1 MIDPFI
7 SHLDDL
13 KERRDLSDA
22 ELADIVGLPN
32 RQYLSKI
39 RRGEKD
45 IPTEVKL
52 QVWNP
57 VSYTH
62 LRAHETVLDL
72 VCRLLLEK
80 KKKNQQNKKQ
90 KKKKTE
96 L

>member
-45 IPTEVKL
+45 IPIEVKL
-52 QVWNP
+52 QVWNLLG
-57 VSYTH
+57 YAWT
-62 LRAHETVLDL
+62 RDAVLALLPERFRD
-72 VCRLLLEK
+72 RLKVAYK
-80 KKKNQQNKKQ
+80 KRCIGI
-90 KKKKTE
+90 
-96 L
+96 

>member
-52 QVWNP
+52 QVWNLLGYAWTRDAALALLP
-57 VSYTH
+57 E
-62 LRAHETVLDL
+62 RFRE
-72 VCRLLLEK
+72 RLK
-80 KKKNQQNKKQ
+80 VADNKRNRPKIKEDDQ
-90 KKKKTE
+90 
-96 L
+96 